1 MSAGVTVAHSGKP
14 DGMARAKLALM
25 TEMARKWGQ
34 ESIELQTAV
43 RDAIRRAGSSAQEQM
58 VEWERFCQALPYRR
72 EAGELYD
79 SPVRVMQTGG
89 DCDDLSI
96 LFAAGC
102 VSLGLPCQMQLVRD
116 AHGWPIHVRCLVGLP
131 PLAPTHW
138 IPVDPVIW
146 SEQEWAMQNEAVT
159 HPRAI
164 ESNQSP
170 AHARLGGA
178 GGPWRWLVLAATFW
192 AGRWSMR

>member
-1 MSAGVTVAHSGKP
+1 MSAGVTVQHTADPNGL
-14 DGMARAKLALM
+14 ARVKLALM
-25 TEMARKWGQ
+25 TEMARKWGT

-43 RDAIRRAGSSAQEQM
+43 RDAIARAGSSAQDQLA
-58 VEWERFCQALPYRR
+58 EWERFCQRLPYRR

-79 SPVRVMQTGG
+79 TPVRVMRAGG

-102 VSLGLPCQMQLVRD
+102 VSLGLPCQLQLVRD
-116 AHGWPIHVRCLVGLP
+116 AEGWPIHVRCLVGLP

-146 SEQEWAMQNEAVT
+146 SEQEWAMHDEAIRD
-159 HPRAI
+159 PRAI
-164 ESNQSP
+164 P
-170 AHARLGGA
+170 APSAPVAPAAPRGRAL
-178 GGPWRWLVLAATFW
+178 RWLVLAATFW
-192 AGRWSMR
+192 LGRWSMR